1 MQPIEAA
8 LASLEG
14 QKSPNYAA
22 TAKKFGVGRST
33 LSRRHRGVTGPRQ
46 PIQEYYSLLSSQQER
61 DLINY
66 INVLTSCSTPP
77 INLIVK
83 LFTYNLLK
91 KHLGKN

>member
-33 LSRRHRGVTGPRQ
+33 LSRRHRGVTGLRQ
-46 PIQEYYSLLSSQQER
+46 PIQECRSLLSSQQER
-61 DLINY
+61 DLVNY
-66 INVLTSCSTPP
+66 IDVLTSCGTPP
-77 INLIVK
+77 TNSMVK
-83 LFTYNLLK
+83 LFAYNLLK